1 MEEKIL
7 ERKWFNYFN
16 NMRNKYNMRVSA
28 NKPVIIFLDAKDITK
43 SMNHNLITENKNS
56 FNDIFEQ
63 TIKYFTIKLNC
74 MAISGIDEVSF
85 IFEDGKKIKE
95 FVASKKYKAH
105 ELVSVFSQCFYK
117 YFNDRY
123 ESEPIYWHC
132 KCSNIPKGKFKSYIK
147 FRNISIYD
155 LKLAYFLKRKQVK
168 NAGKITL
175 SEKEKKCN
183 EFAEYKKYERFAKGN
198 LYIKGQRVDLNA
210 FLDNEIV
217 KLPDIEREEINTFLD
232 INNF

>member
-1 MEEKIL
+1 MNK
-7 ERKWFNYFN
+7 KDWNNYFGN
-16 NMRNKYNMRVSA
+16 IENKYNLKMTDS
-28 NKPVIIFLDAKDITK
+28 KPIVIFLDAKDITK

-74 MAISGIDEVSF
+74 MAISGVDEVSF

-123 ESEPIYWHC
+123 KSEPIYWQC
-132 KCSNIPKGKFKSYIK
+132 KCSNIPKGKINSYIK
-147 FRNISIYD
+147 F
-155 LKLAYFLKRKQVK
+155 
-168 NAGKITL
+168 
-175 SEKEKKCN
+175 
-183 EFAEYKKYERFAKGN
+183 
-198 LYIKGQRVDLNA
+198 
-210 FLDNEIV
+210 
-217 KLPDIEREEINTFLD
+217 
-232 INNF
+232 